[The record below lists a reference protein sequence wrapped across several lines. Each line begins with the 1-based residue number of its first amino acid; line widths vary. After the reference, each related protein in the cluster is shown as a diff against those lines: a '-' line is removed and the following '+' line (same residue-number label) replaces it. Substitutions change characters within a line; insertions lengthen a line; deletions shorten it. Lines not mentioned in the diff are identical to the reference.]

1 MTSKKNELRF
11 NTNQVVLRG
20 DEKPLHDGYL
30 IDVVLGIHPERLVRK
45 ASEDVAR
52 EDGLAF
58 DRLHLWPNGMQT
70 GHADAGIELVSVVF
84 DVVEVVLE
92 PGLIQ
97 ELINRAHSGS
107 RIAYK

>member
-30 IDVVLGIHPERLVRK
+30 IDIVLRIHPKRLVRK
-45 ASEDVAR
+45 APEDVAR
-52 EDGLAF
+52 EDRLAF

-92 PGLIQ
+92 PRLVK
-97 ELINRAHSGS
+97 EVINRAHRRG
-107 RIAYK
+107 RIGYQ